1 MVKDGSASKSVLTW
15 GQDPDLTQQFLHAKA
30 AMIIDGPWIFP
41 ELNAAG
47 WKYDQQYG
55 IVPIPVRQAGQT
67 VITPLGGETMD
78 IGAGGSSAQEQA
90 AWEWIEGLQQP
101 AVIQQYL
108 KGGTEYTVFA
118 QEIETARPRTTEFGT
133 NYPKV
138 SQAIWTAIQ
147 AAITGTA
154 SVNSALQAA
163 QGTISGI
170 PKVSG

>member
-1 MVKDGSASKSVLTW
+1 
-15 GQDPDLTQQFLHAKA
+15 
-30 AMIIDGPWIFP
+30 MIIDGPWIFP

-47 WKYDQQYG
+47 WKYNQQYG
-55 IVPIPVRQAGQT
+55 IAQIPVRQAGQK

-78 IGAGGSSAQEQA
+78 IGAGGSTAQQKA
-90 AWEWIEGLQQP
+90 AWQWIQGMQQP
-101 AVIQQYL
+101 ATMTHVTSQMYYLPTKPAVVSQYL
-108 KGGTEYTVFA
+108 KGGPEYTVFA
-118 QEIETARPRTTEFGT
+118 QEIQTARPRTTEYGA

-154 SVNSALQAA
+154 SVNSALQTA

-170 PKVSG
+170 SKVSG